1 MTTPIPD
8 ADLLLLLAVVLP
20 PKALDG
26 LGAVVDERYVETAYG
41 TIGPLAL
48 RRSPTGRTVW
58 VQPYSGMPSRTDP
71 RSTLLAARMLGV
83 QRVLNWDTAIALNP
97 LLSRGHV
104 AIVSDYLD
112 FVRHQPHTFFES
124 EGITGIQQA
133 PPVCPHMNEAL
144 SHCLPMAPGCVY
156 VGTDGP
162 RRETAAE
169 ARMFRQLGGDL
180 LGHNLVPEIAL
191 AGELELCYAGVV
203 TVVNVSADRYA
214 PPPQGETRAGLEV
227 VMEALPHFV
236 EMLAAPVTC
245 TCAERLSAPRK
256 RGLLAN
262 DWWLRE

>member
-1 MTTPIPD
+1 
-8 ADLLLLLAVVLP
+8 
-20 PKALDG
+20 
-26 LGAVVDERYVETAYG
+26 
-41 TIGPLAL
+41 
-48 RRSPTGRTVW
+48 
-58 VQPYSGMPSRTDP
+58 
-71 RSTLLAARMLGV
+71 
-83 QRVLNWDTAIALNP
+83 
-97 LLSRGHV
+97 
-104 AIVSDYLD
+104 
-112 FVRHQPHTFFES
+112 
-124 EGITGIQQA
+124 
-133 PPVCPHMNEAL
+133 
-144 SHCLPMAPGCVY
+144 
-156 VGTDGP
+156 
-162 RRETAAE
+162 
-169 ARMFRQLGGDL
+169 MFRQLGGDL